1 MSPPRSILAIPAPG
15 QRGADAEPRSWAN
28 ALPSVPLFAGL
39 SRRQVAKIAKA
50 GRIVRF
56 HDDTAIVR
64 AGEPGDTLYVV
75 LDGEVSVQR
84 PRGRAVTVATGGFF
98 GELSLLDGG
107 PRSATVAA
115 RGAVVCFTIRR
126 AVFAKLLRA
135 EPAIAIAI
143 LSELAARLRR
153 ADHSNG

>member
-1 MSPPRSILAIPAPG
+1 MSAPHSILAIPAPG
-15 QRGADAEPRSWAN
+15 QRGATAGPASWAA
-28 ALPSVPLFAGL
+28 ALATVPLFAGL

-56 HDDTAIVR
+56 HDDTAVVR
-64 AGEPGDTLYVV
+64 AGEAGDTLYVV
-75 LDGEVSVQR
+75 LDGEVTVR
-84 PRGRAVTVATGGFF
+84 KPRSRGLTVSTGGFF

-107 PRSATVAA
+107 PRSATVVA
-115 RGAVVCFTIRR
+115 RGAVVCFALRR

-143 LSELAARLRR
+143 MTELAGRLRQTE
-153 ADHSNG
+153 ATP